1 MNRKT
6 FVISLIS
13 GIIFGFLLQKGGA
26 TKYDVIVGQLLFT
39 DNTVIKIMLSAVVT
53 GSVGVYLLKELKI
66 VQLYPK
72 PGSFGLNAVGGLI
85 FGVGFALL
93 GYCPGTI
100 AGAVGNGYLDAAVGG
115 VAGIMLGSYFYAKL
129 YPKAFT
135 KLSELGDYGA
145 KTLPEILKV
154 NPWVIIFALCC
165 IVFSLFMILEVSGL

>member
-6 FVISLIS
+6 FIISLIS

-39 DNTVIKIMLSAVVT
+39 DNTVVKIMLSAVVT

-100 AGAVGNGYLDAAVGG
+100 AGAVGNGYIDAATGG

-135 KLSELGDYGA
+135 KLFEFGNYGS
-145 KTLPEILKV
+145 KTLPELLKV
-154 NPWVIIFALCC
+154 NPWVIIFTLICF
-165 IVFSLFMILEVSGL
+165 VLSLFMILEVSGL

>member
-6 FVISLIS
+6 FIISLIS

-39 DNTVIKIMLSAVVT
+39 DNTVVKIMLSAVVT
-53 GSVGVYLLKELKI
+53 GSAGVYLLKELKI

-100 AGAVGNGYLDAAVGG
+100 AGAVGNGYLDAATGG
-115 VAGIMLGSYFYAKL
+115 VAGIILGSYLYAKL
-129 YPKAFT
+129 YPGAFIR
-135 KLSELGDYGA
+135 LSQFGNYGS
-145 KTLPEILKV
+145 KTLPELLKV
-154 NPWVIIFALCC
+154 NPWVIIFTMICF
-165 IVFSLFMILEVSGL
+165 VFSLFMILEVSGL

>member
-1 MNRKT
+1 VNRKT
-6 FVISLIS
+6 IIISLTS

-39 DNTVIKIMLSAVVT
+39 DNTVIKIMLSAVIT
-53 GSVGVYLLKELKI
+53 GSFGVYLLRELKI

-100 AGAVGNGYLDAAVGG
+100 AGAVGNGYIDAAFGG
-115 VAGIMLGSYFYAKL
+115 VAGIMLGSYFYAKV
-129 YPKAFT
+129 YPRVNPKFSGFGNYGSKT
-135 KLSELGDYGA
+135 IPEL
-145 KTLPEILKV
+145 LKV
-154 NPWVIIFALCC
+154 NPWVIIFTLTCL
-165 IVFSLFMILEVSGL
+165 VLSLFMILEVSGL